1 MAAFLA
7 LLSSALWGTSDFV
20 GGTLSRRVSAVAV
33 VGASQAIALVAV
45 VPAVL
50 IFHAYRD
57 PTGYL
62 PWAVAAGLVGSVS
75 LAAFYF
81 ALAKGTMGIVAPIA
95 ATGVVVPV
103 LIGVVGG
110 DRPRPL
116 QGVGIVLAIAG
127 VVLASGP
134 EFNAADRGAGLGAF
148 RILLLACGSAI
159 GFGFVLWFVAKGSH
173 YSVGMTLLW
182 QRLTNA
188 TLALIALLVARNT
201 GGLVRRD
208 IPVLALVGFGD
219 VLANGMYALSTQLGL
234 LSLVAVL
241 GSVYPVVTVLLARFV
256 HHERLRPIQNIGVI
270 AALGGVVLIA
280 GGGG

>member
-33 VGASQAIALVAV
+33 VGASQAIALVGV

-57 PTGYL
+57 PAGYL

-75 LAAFYF
+75 LAAFYT
-81 ALAKGTMGIVAPIA
+81 ALADGTMGIVAPIA
-95 ATGVVVPV
+95 ATGVIVPV
-103 LIGVVGG
+103 LIGVTGG
-110 DRPRPL
+110 DRPKIP
-116 QGVGIVLAIAG
+116 QGIGIVLAVTG

-134 EFNAADRGAGLGAF
+134 EFGAAERDAGRGGL
-148 RILLLACGSAI
+148 RILLLACASAV

-188 TLALIALLVARNT
+188 TLALIALLVVRGT
-201 GGLVRRD
+201 GGLTRRD
-208 IPVLALVGFGD
+208 IPILAVVGFGD
-219 VLANGMYALSTQLGL
+219 VLANGMYALSTRLGL

-241 GSVYPVVTVLLARFV
+241 GSVYPVVTVLLARYV
-256 HHERLRPIQNIGVI
+256 HHERLRPIQNVGVI
-270 AALGGVVLIA
+270 AALSGVVLIA
-280 GGGG
+280 GGGA